1 MSGVEIRVRA
11 NTTQARGELQ
21 KLEKSVGKIQS
32 VTSGLAS
39 SIKSAIAAYS
49 GFISVKG
56 IVAAADSLTNLE
68 NRIALVTGRGKESQ
82 AALQQ
87 LFAIAAR
94 GRTSIQTTA
103 ATFNRFG
110 LALSDAGKST
120 EDILAVTEAV
130 AKAAT
135 LSGASA
141 ESAQAAI
148 VQLGQGLA
156 SGQLRGEELNSV
168 LEQTPRIA
176 QAIADGMGI
185 PFGELREQ
193 AKEGLITS
201 EAVFNA
207 LIDQI
212 GVIEKEFETLEPT
225 VGSLTVIMRDEFTR
239 ALGAI
244 DNIGGFSES
253 ARSKIILLTEAFRFI
268 ADRAEINFIKVNL
281 LLINLRQDFIST
293 FNSIKET
300 VSSLFDADFN
310 YENFKTSISESIA
323 SLKEFL
329 GVGEQ
334 AESDSTFEKLF
345 KVPSL
350 DLSGYLPNLIEIE
363 EKLTAFADNVIAIFK
378 RIFVDVIEQSWW
390 SDLFWK
396 GEDQIGGSKF
406 LSALSNVT
414 SKLRSWS
421 QTIIGFFKD
430 IFAGTRGINEFGE
443 AGRGSRSGG
452 IVDYFEGGT
461 EAIKGFTTA
470 ISEAITGSTALNNTL
485 DFFTELPNK
494 IVGATTAIN
503 DYIKAQGGAVGIKDN
518 IVNDLFGEDMSA
530 FGDEGRSGGRIEKGL
545 TTLEENKYL
554 IGGGLLAAGFAYK
567 FPEVTSNLLQGSFFV
582 LGAAA
587 ATAFLAALKTP
598 IIITALAI
606 KFGPDALTLAAESGG
621 IRELGEKIGNGIV
634 AFFEKDGEGRG
645 VLKRVLDALLLT
657 SSEFGK
663 GLIDGLG
670 YSFSQYT
677 NDFTET
683 AAGVLALAFTG
694 IASVA
699 ILRNGMI
706 ASAKSMAG
714 VLFGASFRLA
724 SFLGITKIVGQ
735 VFENLS
741 LEFQTNPKL
750 EKTRNSL
757 SKAGRVLGGGFK
769 AGLSGSLAQIT
780 SDQIIPDD
788 ALGGLGE
795 ALDGAIGG
803 AVAGAQL
810 GAVGGPLGV
819 AIGAAVG
826 GAVGLAFDVFN
837 NEQLMSSIKG
847 IGTKLYDIVMVDLPR
862 GIIDAFNKTTAAV
875 KSWFKGIFSGDSST
889 NPIEGYSNLNQ
900 EDFLKIAGQPIRANA
915 SGGYISGPGGPR
927 DDKIPA
933 MLSNGEFVIQA
944 SAVKKFGAG
953 FLSMLNQGIMPRGFM
968 DGGFV
973 TLTNDKR
980 TFEAEIKKQK
990 QILGAAEKSGDDSK
1004 VKLAVK
1010 AIELAEKGLALVEAQ
1025 LAKYDE
1031 NGNLIV
1037 PTGTIGGAGTP
1048 GGDGGEDGDKT
1059 QGETLAEGFQEDFR
1073 RGFYEAL
1080 RSGDFSEFA
1089 KQLGDS
1095 FTNRVIESFS
1105 TGFTDS
1111 LFKGLKLD
1119 ENLEKLF
1126 DGVEDFAGDIGT
1138 KISETILGAFS
1149 KSESGDG
1156 SLLKSLGDMAKSLF
1170 DSMAGLLKGAF
1181 DSLKGLFSGGGLGGG
1196 GFSLGGL
1203 TNGIG
1208 SFFSGFGELPIF
1220 DGLFGGPGL
1229 GFFGA
1234 NNGGIVP
1241 NTPYSQIGKDSVPA
1255 MLTPGELVVPADKVK
1270 GFGKENKGSQQT
1282 FNINVSGD
1290 VSRQTRKEI
1299 VKMLPEITSGV
1310 NMVNKENNFRR

>member
-452 IVDYFEGGT
+452 IVGYFEGGT

-470 ISEAITGSTALNNTL
+470 ISEAITESAALNTAF
-485 DFFTELPNK
+485 DFFTELPNT
-494 IVGATTAIN
+494 ISNATQAIN
-503 DYIKAQGGAVGIKDN
+503 DYIKAQGGIVGIKDN
-518 IVNDLFGEDMSA
+518 VVNDLLGEDLSA
-530 FGDEGRSGGRIEKGL
+530 FGDEGRSEGRIERGL
-545 TTLEENKYL
+545 STLEENKYL

-567 FPEVTSNLLQGSFFV
+567 FPEVASNLLQGSFFV

-587 ATAFLAALKTP
+587 AGAFIQLVKNPIVIALG
-598 IIITALAI
+598 AI
-606 KFGPDALTLAAESGG
+606 AFGPQVLTAAAESGAA
-621 IRELGEKIGNGIV
+621 RKLGEAIGTGIV
-634 AFFEKDGEGRG
+634 AFFETDAEGQG
-645 VLKRVLDALLLT
+645 VLKRILDAILLA
-657 SSEFGK
+657 SGEFGA
-663 GLIDGLG
+663 GLIDGL
-670 YSFSQYT
+670 
-677 NDFTET
+677 N
-683 AAGVLALAFTG
+683 LAFTDAVQAITWADELAGVFALSLVG
-694 IASVA
+694 ITSVG
-699 ILRNGMI
+699 ILRNGMTNTAKSI
-706 ASAKSMAG
+706 ASGIFGSAFGTAGKASLGVQIANIFGLVDDETVKNSAKKKG
-714 VLFGASFRLA
+714 NKLGKLFGTALA
-724 SFLGITKIVGQ
+724 GSIAQ
-735 VFENLS
+735 V
-741 LEFQTNPKL
+741 T
-750 EKTRNSL
+750 
-757 SKAGRVLGGGFK
+757 A
-769 AGLSGSLAQIT
+769 
-780 SDQIIPDD
+780 DQLVPDD

-837 NEQLMSSIKG
+837 NEQLMSSIRN
-847 IGTKLYDIVMVDLPR
+847 IGTKLYEIVVVDLPKAIVE
-862 GIIDAFNKTTAAV
+862 GFNKATDGV

-900 EDFLKIAGQPIRANA
+900 EDFLKIAGQPIRGNA

-973 TLTNDKR
+973 TLNNDKR

-1010 AIELAEKGLALVEAQ
+1010 AIEDAEKGLALVEAQ

-1037 PTGTIGGAGTP
+1037 PTGAIGGTGTKGGAG
-1048 GGDGGEDGDKT
+1048 GGADGDKT

-1170 DSMAGLLKGAF
+1170 DSMSGLLKGAF